1 MFHFDAVVQEM
12 IINGIW
18 ETLYMTLASTFMG
31 YVLGLPR
38 PSWRPRGPPW
48 PCAWPFRCCGR
59 CWTL

>member
-31 YVLGLPR
+31 YVLGLPLGIALAVPTKPESDHSR
-38 PSWRPRGPPW
+38 LYIV
-48 PCAWPFRCCGR
+48 
-59 CWTL
+59 CWM

>member
-31 YVLGLPR
+31 YVLGLPLGMR
-38 PSWRPRGPPW
+38 LPTKPESDHSRLYIV
-48 PCAWPFRCCGR
+48 
-59 CWTL
+59 CWM